1 MKALPKGHIDETPL
15 AIKVLEALAAHLKR
29 EALPMGPFREALP
42 VRHIEEV
49 LPTRNLLETL
59 AVQIRRE
66 ALLARHIINRLDAEL
81 PSSHDISVKIGCFTS

>member
-1 MKALPKGHIDETPL
+1 MGPF
-15 AIKVLEALAAHLKR
+15 R

-49 LPTRNLLETL
+49 LTTRNLLETH

-66 ALLARHIINRLDAEL
+66 ALLTGHIN
-81 PSSHDISVKIGCFTS
+81 